1 MTRALLLIATA
12 SSRAFVNARRAG
24 FSTLSSRSL
33 FVLRGGA
40 EDGVTSS
47 TVAREIS
54 SSAAVAASADQ
65 GGSSKYVTLDAPA
78 PGSPFHLAFP
88 VHNLDEA
95 REFYGDVLGCSEGR
109 SSEKWQDYSL
119 HGKFVC
125 DLSRMNCSESIAVSP
140 HRCLKPCILIFDSSS
155 TSPHNTHTT

>member
-1 MTRALLLIATA
+1 MTRALILIATA
-12 SSRAFVNARRAG
+12 SSRAFVSARRAG
-24 FSTLSSRSL
+24 FSTLSSRAV
-33 FVLRGGA
+33 FGLRGGA
-40 EDGVTSS
+40 EDGVAAASS

-54 SSAAVAASADQ
+54 SSAAVATSANQD
-65 GGSSKYVTLDAPA
+65 GSSKYVTLDTPA

-95 REFYGDVLGCSEGR
+95 RAFYGGVLGCAEGR

-140 HRCLKPCILIFDSSS
+140 HRCLKPCIGTYL
-155 TSPHNTHTT
+155 